1 MKSYTQMV
9 NTTELAMATGVKGIV
24 FGFFGLLTVG
34 TFKLLSKLM
43 PLTAKLFKNHIISEI
58 NKEPLKSIRHLESK
72 LEKYKQEKHK
82 IQNDR
87 ISLEEV
93 ILSGDE
99 ELLEEVKR
107 IIKKKRNEE
116 K

>member
-1 MKSYTQMV
+1 MV
-9 NTTELAMATGVKGIV
+9 NTTELAMATGVKGMV

-58 NKEPLKSIRHLESK
+58 NKEPLESIRHLEGK
-72 LEKYKQEKHK
+72 LEKYKKQKHK
-82 IQNDR
+82 IENDKTY
-87 ISLEEV
+87 LEEA

-99 ELLEEVKR
+99 ELLEEVR
-107 IIKKKRNEE
+107 ELLKKKGNE
-116 K
+116 KK